1 VLNQALCGAKN
12 VVGNLRWL
20 KSGETYKADAGSR
33 HQLVYLMEGKGRIKL
48 NNKDYDVNKG
58 AGVYL
63 APTES
68 AAIQASDDKLK
79 LFILVVPKIPK

>member
-1 VLNQALCGAKN
+1 MLAGVMH
-12 VVGNLRWL
+12 
-20 KSGETYKADAGSR
+20 YK
-33 HQLVYLMEGKGRIKL
+33 
-48 NNKDYDVNKG
+48 KG

-63 APTES
+63 RPSES